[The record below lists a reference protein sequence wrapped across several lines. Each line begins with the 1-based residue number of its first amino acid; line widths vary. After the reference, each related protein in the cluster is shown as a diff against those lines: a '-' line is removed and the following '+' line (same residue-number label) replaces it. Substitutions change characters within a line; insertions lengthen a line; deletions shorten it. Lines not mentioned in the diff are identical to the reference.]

1 MTDLQSAGLPHSEI
15 PGSKL
20 AYSSPRLIA
29 VRHVLHRHLVRRH
42 PPYAL
47 CAFTI
52 YYIILCVILS
62 LSLAETLYKTIKDLG
77 ILKVY
82 YVLKFNLMVENDG
95 FEPTA
100 SALQK
105 QRSTN

>member
-47 CAFTI
+47 CAFTNFFGLYSQCI
-52 YYIILCVILS
+52 TLSSHRGVTLYSCLKIWGLTMYVKFIILGG
-62 LSLAETLYKTIKDLG
+62 E
-77 ILKVY
+77 
-82 YVLKFNLMVENDG
+82 
-95 FEPTA
+95 
-100 SALQK
+100 
-105 QRSTN
+105 